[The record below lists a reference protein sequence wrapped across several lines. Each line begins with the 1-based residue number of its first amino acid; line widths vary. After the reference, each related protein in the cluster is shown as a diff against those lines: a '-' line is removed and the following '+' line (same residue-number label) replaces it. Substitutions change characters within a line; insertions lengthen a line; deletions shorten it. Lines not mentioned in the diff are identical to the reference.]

1 MDKPIRIEGF
11 WRRLQARFA
20 MAGLGFFYPEKVLT
34 LIALLPVAQK
44 VMRDMT
50 ESGLTL
56 LKAVEAESTGLRA
69 EVARMNRVASE
80 DAKMLLAYSRWCEKN
95 GCLPT
100 SSDLMDM
107 VK

>member
-1 MDKPIRIEGF
+1 MDTQIRIEGF
-11 WRRLQARFA
+11 WRRLRARVVVA
-20 MAGLGFFYPEKVLT
+20 RMAFSDPEGVLALVT
-34 LIALLPVAQK
+34 LLPRAQ
-44 VMRDMT
+44 
-50 ESGLTL
+50 ESM
-56 LKAVEAESTGLRA
+56 KQIAESAQEFLRLTQIESEGLRA

-100 SSDLMDM
+100 SRDLMDM

>member
-1 MDKPIRIEGF
+1 MDKPTRIEGF
-11 WRRLQARFA
+11 WRRLHARFA
-20 MAGLGFFYPEKVLT
+20 MAGLGFFYPENVLT
-34 LIALLPVAQK
+34 IITLLPVAQRSL
-44 VMRDMT
+44 RDVT
-50 ESGLTL
+50 ESVLTL

-95 GCLPT
+95 GCLP
-100 SSDLMDM
+100 SSRDLMDM